1 MIQAK
6 IVEAWAQSESYALS
20 IYYTASKMLAGGSIG
35 SESSLGKIFW
45 SELDHM
51 MHQTALK
58 ILGASAELSQ
68 ESQDDAAKW
77 IKGFMF
83 SYAGPIYAGTNEIQK
98 NIIAERLLGLPR

>member
-1 MIQAK
+1 
-6 IVEAWAQSESYALS
+6 
-20 IYYTASKMLAGGSIG
+20 MLAGGSIG

-68 ESQDDAAKW
+68 DSKHDAAAW

-83 SYAGPIYAGTNEIQK
+83 SYAGPIMQAPTRFKKI
-98 NIIAERLLGLPR
+98 LLLSVYWDCQGKL

>member
-1 MIQAK
+1 MQSK
-6 IVEAWAQSESYALS
+6 IVDAWSKSESYALS
-20 IYYTASKMLAGGSIG
+20 IYQTASNLMAGGSIG

-45 SELDHM
+45 SELDYM
-51 MHQTALK
+51 MHETALK
-58 ILGASAELSQ
+58 ILGASAELVDEEQ
-68 ESQDDAAKW
+68 HNGAKW